1 MDGLTFDD
9 VLLIPAYSEVLPRC
23 VDLTT
28 KFSRNIT
35 LNVPLVSAAMDT
47 VTEARLAIAIAR
59 EGGIGVIHKNMSIAE
74 QARQVHAVKRAENGM
89 IYDPVTIK
97 RGSTVRDALAM
108 MEEFHIGGIP
118 VVDDDRK
125 LVGIVTNRDLRF
137 EQNLNRLI
145 DEVMTSKNLVTTSQ
159 TTNLE
164 EAASI
169 LQQHKIEK
177 LPVVD
182 NEGRLVGLVTYKDIT
197 KAKDKPNACKDAL
210 GRLRVA
216 AGVGVTADVMDRVDA
231 LVAAGVD
238 AIVIDTAH
246 GHSAGV
252 VGVLR
257 SVKEKYPNIDVEVIA
272 AGTGEL
278 CQRLVA
284 EAANPQG
291 DVLWGGGADTL
302 AAYNDYFEPYVCAN
316 DEFIGEAYKDPN
328 GYWIGESPLP
338 MVFIYNKT
346 MLSEDEVPTTWEGLC
361 DENLKGKIAYC
372 SPSKSGSA
380 YTQLCTMLFSQ
391 PTIDEGWALVEK
403 FIANLDGKLQDSSGN
418 CHKLVASGEY
428 ALGVTIEKSAV
439 LYNDNPDI
447 GYVYPEKN
455 SAVPDGVALI
465 KGCPNEENAKLFI
478 DFVTSAECQTAQNA
492 DWARRPVRS
501 DIAPKGLCS
510 LDECHVGNSDF
521 SYAASHRDEIKEQF
535 NDLVAG

>member
-1 MDGLTFDD
+1 MRKRLTAAT
-9 VLLIPAYSEVLPRC
+9 LAALMALSMTACSGGKAAE
-23 VDLTT
+23 TT
-28 KFSRNIT
+28 
-35 LNVPLVSAAMDT
+35 AAPET
-47 VTEARLAIAIAR
+47 KVEETKAEESKVEETKAETEA
-59 EGGIGVIHKNMSIAE
+59 
-74 QARQVHAVKRAENGM
+74 
-89 IYDPVTIK
+89 
-97 RGSTVRDALAM
+97 
-108 MEEFHIGGIP
+108 
-118 VVDDDRK
+118 
-125 LVGIVTNRDLRF
+125 
-137 EQNLNRLI
+137 
-145 DEVMTSKNLVTTSQ
+145 
-159 TTNLE
+159 
-164 EAASI
+164 
-169 LQQHKIEK
+169 
-177 LPVVD
+177 
-182 NEGRLVGLVTYKDIT
+182 
-197 KAKDKPNACKDAL
+197 AKDGEKKPEDYTGSVVVYSPHDADPL
-210 GRLRVA
+210 N
-216 AGVGVTADVMDRVDA
+216 AGVAQFM
-231 LVAAGVD
+231 
-238 AIVIDTAH
+238 
-246 GHSAGV
+246 
-252 VGVLR
+252 
-257 SVKEKYPNIDVEVIA
+257 EKYPNIQVEVIA

-316 DEFIGEAYKDPN
+316 DEFIGAAYKDPN

-501 DIAPKGLCS
+501 DVAPQGLCS
-510 LDECHVGNSDF
+510 LDDCNVGNYDF
-521 SYAASHRDEIKEQF
+521 DYAAANRDSIKEKF
-535 NDLVAG
+535 NDLIAG